1 MGQFNVLTECY
12 RGALKMA
19 GNHEMKT
26 LAIPC
31 IGTGLSG
38 FPPRVAARIA
48 LQEVREYLDA
58 HTDHHFE
65 RIIFCVNSAADEK
78 AYMDF
83 FPVFFPPTHGDL
95 DRART
100 SDWSANRAALAAQI
114 LETRAQLQSI
124 EDEILAGFG
133 WIVPASVTTG
143 LGGIDA
149 RLASIRSF
157 LLGPQELKRSLGD
170 LNLLCFVLLTV
181 CGSIKEMI
189 ELAKDT
195 ATSERTPEMIWNDND
210 AHMLDRHEVNLSQ
223 FLEECRIFAMSLDQ
237 VLTHNGSEVDEVATI
252 RQRLESYGV
261 KQKGQDSEGIRDHL
275 DEVLYVREFQR
286 ETTSYGRDVV
296 RLPQIS
302 SVTRL
307 YTLGELEAKHT
318 LAKPSAIFNQAVC
331 LAREDITRLEV
342 DVMVNSTDSSFL
354 GMGTLDRTVLK
365 KGGSGLQEEVKK
377 FGMCKEGDVKLTPGY
392 LLPAKQILHVIPPE
406 QYRKNTK
413 DVLRN
418 IYREVLHTAMQMKAT
433 SIAIP
438 SIGTGMLNYPRRDC
452 ASLAME
458 EVKRFLESAEPT
470 NVLAK
475 IIFVVYSS
483 NDEFIYKSLLPIYFP
498 PPQQT
503 SQVQSGAQVTGQPS
517 RPSPTPRRSLFGSVG
532 EAIRGVRS
540 GKQSEAS
547 PINSYEEHALIE
559 FEQHAKGCIT
569 CRDIEKLYI
578 KGRDLCDTGYRLAQ
592 TLLWYMDMRKDGDV
606 YGMPSRDGKLEVLT
620 DMFPLS
626 LLLLRTVE
634 KSIRDKGPKGP
645 FVIQS
650 RKFADAVPEQAQ
662 KDSGIPVASIVPD
675 KNVIEQ
681 AAEPPAIIQAHVY
694 TWNSKDLPPAWVPI
708 SEHHYSFIQVHKR
721 RIDIHEAKPGV
732 REEGTKIYNHLVPDD
747 DPVLSLDLTPA
758 CTLSR
763 PERSNEVVIS
773 GLNKISTSLHG
784 EGMILFRCNN
794 KVESDAL
801 FFAFQRAIN
810 RSRQHSDEDA
820 SDSYAQ
826 WNRKLHNIQI
836 QLESKE
842 SSEDQ
847 QRSAPSTST
856 IRNEAASS
864 SEYSSTPLA
873 TQVLD
878 YLTNDLKSRAG
889 SYIGQ
894 CTSEIASALNK
905 DPVAISAT
913 LQELAAQQQVHNT
926 IDGST
931 WVISRSPTELPV
943 LSHQSA
949 EQSKPDVYLLAAQVL
964 SFLEHMDR
972 TPRERSGQTV
982 RELASAL
989 QLPTSDVWA
998 AIRHLTARKQIYR
1011 PSDEE
1016 TWAVTPKAK
1025 RISSPSREAEGDA
1038 TPFIESADPSED
1050 ATNTSSLSERA
1061 LAYLQRFERTSG
1073 RGEQI
1078 SDLASGLN
1086 TSVAELESVLPT
1098 LKANGMV
1105 KNTQQDFYRAATLA
1119 PTNDPKSHD
1128 SSTQRAASWVP
1139 SFEMTQVK
1147 GPSGTAL
1154 PNLDKYVTTYTDD
1167 QGANSVRI
1175 DKALV
1180 DPKIIQEKGLM
1191 YQDETHHMVV
1201 HQALTQTELFEMA
1214 EKTSRLRSEED
1225 VRTLDY
1231 APPFGNPYWE
1241 PPPFKPG
1248 LEWTPQLDVYSDD
1261 IWHYVSF
1268 PASPEHGK
1276 KWTRIDK
1283 RIVDSQVMDGF
1294 VFEVLEHN
1302 LLVQAELSMEQIHD
1316 LVEMT
1321 RARRTGKGKGKGK
1334 ERMQEE
1340 TVTQSSSKLP
1350 LIAHPWTTASLPG
1363 FDFSQVTAE
1372 TIALQPFVGFGTE
1385 DGSVLGPWNERW
1397 TQLDKRLVRPDVLDQ
1412 AELAFK
1418 VRGEFLILHGH
1429 LSEKKIRNLVKM
1441 SGTCGEDRVNSQT
1454 SDDASR
1460 VEEKDVLVRDVVD
1473 FADTPPT
1480 PTAESYGRRRD
1491 VDPGSVHHF
1500 DGIHPRMAAPLSKA
1514 MIEEIDASD
1523 SSTIPSIR
1531 WTRIDQRLVDARV
1544 LEAVGEEFES
1554 TGDKLILHR
1563 VLRRGEIDKWAE
1575 KTEELM
1581 KQDKQGD
1588 TIEKQ
1593 GDEEALVS
1601 TQEKTFDT
1609 GAQSNKAEMDKQ
1621 RKPERSVSRTRIPR
1635 ETRRGGESWRNGRG
1649 EKDRQQAK
1657 LDRILAGD
1665 MKEDEMRHYRDDDP
1679 DFEDAPPSPIQQ
1691 PSHMVSDT
1699 DVEMRRTEDPA
1710 PVLDLDTIDIKNYYN
1725 NNYVNPRS
1733 YARWTR
1739 VDKQLVDAQ
1748 VLIKAGEEFDDRR
1761 DVFYVHRVLR
1771 RVEVQ
1776 ILAQKTRDRRAVL
1789 RELWEKGSPHP
1800 QRPRPPRSDTTPSRD
1815 AQKSETNTNLPPEEN
1830 SKTDN
1835 NNPSDMPSS
1844 SVTQPPDFISELPA
1858 SNHHCIVYDA
1868 GSPAGFEGQFWRWTC
1883 CNCGCDNSV
1892 QEDAGCRH
1900 CENHWRE

>member
-12 RGALKMA
+12 RSALKMA

-26 LAIPC
+26 LAFPC

-58 HTDHHFE
+58 HTDHRFD

-78 AYMDF
+78 AYIDF

-114 LETRAQLQSI
+114 LETRAQVQKI
-124 EDEILAGFG
+124 REEIMAGFG
-133 WIVPASVTTG
+133 QIIPASVTTVW
-143 LGGIDA
+143 GGIDA

-170 LNLLCFVLLTV
+170 LNLLCSVLLTV

-223 FLEECRIFAMSLDQ
+223 FLEDCWIFAMSLDQ
-237 VLTHNGSEVDEVATI
+237 VLTQNGSEVDKVAII
-252 RQRLESYGV
+252 RQRLENYGV

-503 SQVQSGAQVTGQPS
+503 VKAQPGTQVTGQPS

-540 GKQSEAS
+540 GKQIKTSQ

-569 CRDIEKLYI
+569 CRDIERLYI

-592 TLLWYMDMRKDGDV
+592 TLLWYMDMWENGDV
-606 YGMPSRDGKLEVLT
+606 YGMPGRGQKLEVPT

-634 KSIRDKGPKGP
+634 KSIRDKHRKGP
-645 FVIQS
+645 FVSQS

-662 KDSGIPVASIVPD
+662 KDSGIPVASTVPD
-675 KNVIEQ
+675 KNVTEQ
-681 AAEPPAIIQAHVY
+681 AAEPPAITQAHIY
-694 TWNSKDLPPAWVPI
+694 TWNSKDLPPAWMPI
-708 SEHHYSFIQVHKR
+708 FENHYCFVQVHKR

-747 DPVLSLDLTPA
+747 DPVLSLNLTPA
-758 CTLSR
+758 CTLSK

-773 GLNKISTSLHG
+773 GLNKASTSLHG
-784 EGMILFRCNN
+784 EGMMLFRCNN

-801 FFAFQRAIN
+801 FSAFQRAIN
-810 RSRQHSDEDA
+810 RSRQHSYEDA
-820 SDSYAQ
+820 SDSYAL
-826 WNRKLHNIQI
+826 WNRKLHDIQNE
-836 QLESKE
+836 LEGKGRDN
-842 SSEDQ
+842 DQ
-847 QRSAPSTST
+847 QSGAPSTSAS
-856 IRNEAASS
+856 RSEAASS
-864 SEYSSTPLA
+864 FEHSSAALA
-873 TQVLD
+873 AQILD
-878 YLTNDLKSRAG
+878 YLHNDLTSRPG

-894 CTSEIASALNK
+894 RTNEIASALNK
-905 DPVAISAT
+905 DPVSISAT

-943 LSHQSA
+943 LSHQPA
-949 EQSKPDVYLLAAQVL
+949 EQNKPDIYLLAAQVL
-964 SFLEHMDR
+964 SFMEHMDR
-972 TPRERSGQTV
+972 TPTERSGQTV

-989 QLPTSDVWA
+989 RLPTSDVWA
-998 AIRHLTARKQIYR
+998 AIRHLTARKQLYR

-1025 RISSPSREAEGDA
+1025 KSSPMSRETEGDA
-1038 TPFIESADPSED
+1038 TPATESAGPRED
-1050 ATNTSSLSERA
+1050 ATDTGPLSERA
-1061 LAYLQRFERTSG
+1061 LAYLQRLDRTSG
-1073 RGEQI
+1073 RGEHI

-1086 TSVAELESVLPT
+1086 TSIAELESVLPT
-1098 LKANGMV
+1098 LQANGV
-1105 KNTQQDFYRAATLA
+1105 VENTHENSYRAATLA
-1119 PTNDPKSHD
+1119 PTNDRESRD
-1128 SSTQRAASWVP
+1128 QSVQRATSWVP
-1139 SFEMTQVK
+1139 SIELTQVK
-1147 GPSGTAL
+1147 GPSATPFL
-1154 PNLDKYVTTYTDD
+1154 NLDSYITAYTDD
-1167 QGANSVRI
+1167 LGANRVRI
-1175 DKALV
+1175 NKALV

-1201 HQALTQTELFEMA
+1201 HQALSKRELFEMA
-1214 EKTSRLRSEED
+1214 DKTSRLRSEED

-1231 APPFGNPYWE
+1231 APPFRYDEEPYRE
-1241 PPPFKPG
+1241 PPPFRPG

-1283 RIVDSQVMDGF
+1283 RIVDPQVIDGF

-1302 LLVQAELSMEQIHD
+1302 FLLQAELSMEQIHD

-1321 RARRTGKGKGKGK
+1321 RARRTGKGKGKEK
-1334 ERMQEE
+1334 MQEE
-1340 TVTQSSSKLP
+1340 SVDQSSSNLP
-1350 LIAHPWTTASLPG
+1350 LLAHPWTPASLSG
-1363 FDFSQVTAE
+1363 FDFS
-1372 TIALQPFVGFGTE
+1372 
-1385 DGSVLGPWNERW
+1385 
-1397 TQLDKRLVRPDVLDQ
+1397 
-1412 AELAFK
+1412 
-1418 VRGEFLILHGH
+1418 
-1429 LSEKKIRNLVKM
+1429 
-1441 SGTCGEDRVNSQT
+1441 
-1454 SDDASR
+1454 
-1460 VEEKDVLVRDVVD
+1460 
-1473 FADTPPT
+1473 
-1480 PTAESYGRRRD
+1480 
-1491 VDPGSVHHF
+1491 
-1500 DGIHPRMAAPLSKA
+1500 
-1514 MIEEIDASD
+1514 
-1523 SSTIPSIR
+1523 
-1531 WTRIDQRLVDARV
+1531 
-1544 LEAVGEEFES
+1544 
-1554 TGDKLILHR
+1554 
-1563 VLRRGEIDKWAE
+1563 
-1575 KTEELM
+1575 
-1581 KQDKQGD
+1581 
-1588 TIEKQ
+1588 
-1593 GDEEALVS
+1593 
-1601 TQEKTFDT
+1601 
-1609 GAQSNKAEMDKQ
+1609 
-1621 RKPERSVSRTRIPR
+1621 
-1635 ETRRGGESWRNGRG
+1635 
-1649 EKDRQQAK
+1649 
-1657 LDRILAGD
+1657 
-1665 MKEDEMRHYRDDDP
+1665 
-1679 DFEDAPPSPIQQ
+1679 
-1691 PSHMVSDT
+1691 
-1699 DVEMRRTEDPA
+1699 
-1710 PVLDLDTIDIKNYYN
+1710 
-1725 NNYVNPRS
+1725 
-1733 YARWTR
+1733 
-1739 VDKQLVDAQ
+1739 
-1748 VLIKAGEEFDDRR
+1748 
-1761 DVFYVHRVLR
+1761 
-1771 RVEVQ
+1771 
-1776 ILAQKTRDRRAVL
+1776 
-1789 RELWEKGSPHP
+1789 
-1800 QRPRPPRSDTTPSRD
+1800 
-1815 AQKSETNTNLPPEEN
+1815 
-1830 SKTDN
+1830 
-1835 NNPSDMPSS
+1835 
-1844 SVTQPPDFISELPA
+1844 
-1858 SNHHCIVYDA
+1858 
-1868 GSPAGFEGQFWRWTC
+1868 
-1883 CNCGCDNSV
+1883 
-1892 QEDAGCRH
+1892 
-1900 CENHWRE
+1900 